1 MKTTRRLFLQTTA
14 AAAALTQAPG
24 VLRAQGAP
32 AAGKTIR
39 AVMQGDL
46 RAFDPIWTT
55 ANITAYHGSMIYDTL
70 FALDENMKSQPQ
82 MVSKYGLSDD
92 KLTYTFELR
101 DGLKFSDGSPVT
113 SDDVVA
119 SIRRWA
125 ARDGGGQHM
134 MLRVKDISKKD
145 DKSFTI
151 ALKEPYG
158 LVVDLMA
165 KTTTPLLFIMRKK
178 EAETDP
184 MQQVT
189 TYIGS
194 GPFTFNQDETKQG
207 ARYVYDK
214 NRNYVPRE
222 GAPSG
227 LAGAKVVKVDRVIY
241 ENMADSQ
248 TALAALQNAEID
260 FYELPPIDLL
270 DQLEGDKNIKVEV
283 LNQTGNV
290 GWMRLNFLHPPFD
303 KVEARQAMLHLVN
316 QEEYMKATFGNP
328 KYYKKCGSNYACG
341 TPMENDEN
349 TEWFKTAPNPAK
361 AKELLQKSGYDGR
374 PIVILHATNIDFMNN
389 AAQITAQRLREIGA
403 NVQLATSDWGGVVTR
418 RSVKTAPDQGGWNI
432 FITWAGGASVGNP
445 IALAGHAATGD
456 KGWFGWPADE
466 TNEKLRDKWAA
477 AATPEEQKAIAREL
491 QKNAWNFVPHVWL
504 GQWVSPVAYRANLR
518 GVLKIPEIIPFW
530 NIEKV

>member
-1 MKTTRRLFLQTTA
+1 MKSTRRTFLQTGA

-24 VLRAQGAP
+24 VLRAQP

-70 FALDENMKSQPQ
+70 FALDANMKSQPQ
-82 MVSKYGLSDD
+82 MVSKYGVSDD

-101 DGLKFSDGSPVT
+101 DGLKFSDGSAVT

-134 MLRVKDISKKD
+134 MLRVKDIAKKD
-145 DKSFTI
+145 DKTFTI

-194 GPFTFNQDETKQG
+194 GPFTFNQDQTKQG

-214 NRNYVPRE
+214 NPNYVPRQD
-222 GAPSG
+222 APTG
-227 LAGAKVVKVDRVIY
+227 LAGGKVVKVDRVIY
-241 ENMADSQ
+241 DNMDQ
-248 TALAALQNAEID
+248 MTGVAAIQAGEID
-260 FYELPPIDLL
+260 FFELPPIDLL

-290 GWMRLNFLHPPFD
+290 GWIRLNFLHPPFNNAD
-303 KVEARQAMLHLVN
+303 ARRAMLYLVN
-316 QEEYMKATFGNP
+316 QEEYLKATFGNP
-328 KYYKKCGSNYACG
+328 KYYKKCGSNFACG

-349 TEWFKTAPNPAK
+349 TQWFKEAPNPAK
-361 AKELLQKSGYDGR
+361 AKELFQKAGYDGK
-374 PIVILHATNIDFMNN
+374 PVVVLQATDHYLANPAGLL
-389 AAQITAQRLREIGA
+389 AAQWLRQAGV
-403 NVQLATSDWGGVVTR
+403 NVDLAAMDWGALLTR
-418 RSVKTAPDQGGWNI
+418 RAVKKPPAEGGWNT
-432 FITWAGGASVGNP
+432 FATTVTGITFADP
-445 IALAGHAATGD
+445 IAFTGQAANGD
-456 KGWFGWPADE
+456 KAWFGWPLNE
-466 TNEKLRDKWAA
+466 LQEKLRDRWATA
-477 AATPEEQKAIAREL
+477 PTLDERKQVAREL
-491 QKNAWNFVPHVWL
+491 QKNGWDYIPHVLL
-504 GQWVSPVAYRANLR
+504 GQFFRNSAWRKNIR
-518 GVLKIPEIIPFW
+518 GVIGMPEMVGFW
-530 NIEKV
+530 NMEKTA

>member
-1 MKTTRRLFLQTTA
+1 MGGRHETTRRSFLQTTA

-24 VLRAQGAP
+24 LRAQP

-46 RAFDPIWTT
+46 RSFDPIWTT
-55 ANITAYHGSMIYDTL
+55 ANITAYHGTMIYDTL
-70 FALDENMKSQPQ
+70 FALDEQMKAQPQ
-82 MVSKYGLSDD
+82 MVSRYGLSDD

-113 SDDVVA
+113 ADDVVA

-145 DKSFTI
+145 DKTFTI

-165 KTTTPLLFIMRKK
+165 KTTTPMLFIMRKK

-189 TYIGS
+189 AYIGS
-194 GPFTFNQDETKQG
+194 GPFTFNQNETKQG

-214 NRNYVPRE
+214 NPNYVPRE
-222 GAPSG
+222 GTPSG

-248 TALAALQNAEID
+248 TALAALQTGEID
-260 FYELPPIDLL
+260 FFELPPIDLL
-270 DQLEGDKNIKVEV
+270 DQLEGDRNIKVEV

-303 KVEARQAMLHLVN
+303 KVEARQAMLHLIN

-328 KYYKKCGSNYACG
+328 KYYKKCRSNYACG

-349 TEWFKTAPNPAK
+349 TAWFKEAPNPAK
-361 AKELLQKSGYDGR
+361 AKELLRSPAMTGGR
-374 PIVILHATNIDFMNN
+374 SSSCTRP
-389 AAQITAQRLREIGA
+389 
-403 NVQLATSDWGGVVTR
+403 TST
-418 RSVKTAPDQGGWNI
+418 S
-432 FITWAGGASVGNP
+432 
-445 IALAGHAATGD
+445 
-456 KGWFGWPADE
+456 
-466 TNEKLRDKWAA
+466 
-477 AATPEEQKAIAREL
+477 
-491 QKNAWNFVPHVWL
+491 
-504 GQWVSPVAYRANLR
+504 
-518 GVLKIPEIIPFW
+518 
-530 NIEKV
+530 